1 MGIIQMV
8 LAVALLLP
16 VAKPAASPEDEAFV
30 EAVNA
35 VLAKHSTSGSFTLY
49 DEQRQVFLR
58 SDPDKSRTA
67 EIPASTFKIP
77 NSLIALQ
84 TGVVASPE
92 EVIPWDGKERQI
104 KSWNQDQTL
113 ASAVKFSTVWV
124 FQGVARAVGR
134 PAMQRFLDQLGYG
147 NGQIGEAID
156 RFWLDGSLKVTPQQQ
171 IEFLRRLYHHQLPF
185 EKRHMNAVQ
194 DMIVRKREDGYR
206 LSGKTGWATLG
217 DPDRGWFVGYL
228 ERQRQVW
235 FFALL
240 VDIHSDGRGR
250 DRQGITEEI
259 LRELELIKP

>member
-1 MGIIQMV
+1 MAMIQML

-16 VAKPAASPEDEAFV
+16 VAKPAASLEEDAFTQ
-30 EAVNA
+30 AVA
-35 VLAKHSTSGSFTLY
+35 RVLAKHETSGSFTVY
-49 DEQRQVFLR
+49 DEQQQLFLR
-58 SDPDKSRTA
+58 SDPAKSRTP

-84 TGVVASPE
+84 TGVITAPD
-92 EVIPWDGKERQI
+92 EVIPWDGVERQI

-113 ASAVKFSTVWV
+113 ASAVRYSTVWV

-147 NGQIGEAID
+147 NGQIGEVID
-156 RFWLDGSLKVTPQQQ
+156 RFWLDGSLKITPQQQ

-185 EKRHMNAVQ
+185 EKRHMTAVQ
-194 DMIVRKREDGYR
+194 DMIVRKQEDGYR
-206 LSGKTGWATLG
+206 LSGKTGWAIQS

-240 VDIHSDGRGR
+240 VDIHTEGRGP

-259 LRELELIKP
+259 LRELELIQP